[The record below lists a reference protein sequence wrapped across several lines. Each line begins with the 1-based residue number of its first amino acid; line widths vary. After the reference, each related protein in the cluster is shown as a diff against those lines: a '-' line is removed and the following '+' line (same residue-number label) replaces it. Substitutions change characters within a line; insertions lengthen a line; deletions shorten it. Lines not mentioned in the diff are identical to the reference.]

1 MTTKCFIYRDLPCNQ
16 SCMAF
21 DDGYEGESR
30 CQLLTALE
38 GVTEAL
44 LALSRRRPEFKHPA
58 PPDLGGRG

>member
-1 MTTKCFIYRDLPCNQ
+1 
-16 SCMAF
+16 MAF